1 MKSDEKVYPMIK
13 FMKYKWVYGVI
24 SSLILIPGV
33 ISLLMWGL
41 TPSLDFTGGT
51 IVELRFE
58 KEITPQMLEKVAVEQ
73 QIEVV
78 SVQKSADNTYLFKA
92 KEFGKDKNEMLKKA
106 LTTQFGQVEELRF
119 ESVGPIIGQELT
131 RKTIVAA
138 GVAIFAILL
147 YVAFAFRK
155 VKGEIKSWRFGVAA
169 VFALLHDTVA
179 TLGIFSLLG
188 HFFGI
193 EVDLLFVTAVLT
205 IMSFSVH
212 DTIVVFD
219 RLREVLKRAPGIA
232 VEEAANLA
240 LTETMTRSVNNSLTI
255 IFMLLALFLLGGT
268 TIHWFIL
275 ALLIGTI
282 FGTYSSPFVAT
293 PLLILFGKIPILKT
307 KQK

>member
-1 MKSDEKVYPMIK
+1 MIK
-13 FMKYKWVYGVI
+13 FMKYKWVYAVA
-24 SSLILIPGV
+24 SALILIPGI
-33 ISLLMWGL
+33 ISLLRWGL
-41 TPSLDFTGGT
+41 TPSLDFTGGS

-58 KEITPQMLEKVAVEQ
+58 KEITPQMLEEFATESG
-73 QIEVV
+73 IEVV
-78 SVQKSADNTYLFKA
+78 SVQKSADSTYLLKA
-92 KEFGKDKNEMLKKA
+92 KEFGKDKNEMLKQT

-119 ESVGPIIGQELT
+119 ESVGPIIGEELT

-138 GVAIFAILL
+138 GVAVFAILL
-147 YVAFAFRK
+147 YVVFAFRK

-169 VFALLHDTVA
+169 VIALLHDTVA
-179 TLGIFSLLG
+179 TMGIFSLLG

-240 LTETMTRSVNNSLTI
+240 LTETMIRSVNNSLTI

-268 TIHWFIL
+268 TIHWFIF

-282 FGTYSSPFVAT
+282 FGTYSSPFIAT
-293 PLLILFGKIPILKT
+293 PLLILLGKIPILKT
-307 KQK
+307 KQR